1 MSNAED
7 VSTSLNA
14 AKSAV
19 VTITPANENSMFVC
33 RMKMSLTITRLM
45 K

>member
-7 VSTSLNA
+7 VSTSHECGQ
-14 AKSAV
+14 KCRCYY
-19 VTITPANENSMFVC
+19 IPANENSMFVC